1 MNFFEEQ
8 QRARRISGRLLLLL
22 AVAVLGLIAV
32 TSLALGVG
40 LHFYALQEG
49 YELGPRFEEKL
60 VLFVALVILAVV
72 FLGGLYKHS
81 ELRQGGKVV
90 AERLGGRLISLAPQ
104 DLAEQR
110 LLNVVE
116 EMALAA
122 GLPVPAVYVLDDGGI
137 NAFAAGLTPRDA
149 VIGITR
155 GALTRLD
162 RDQLQGVIAHEF
174 SHILHGDMRLNLQ
187 LVALLHGLLL
197 VALMGEFLLR
207 SQEGRSSRSSK
218 DNSAAVIFMIGGAL
232 WLLGAVGNW
241 CGKLIRAAV
250 SRQREYLADASAV
263 QFTRN
268 PEGIAGALLQ
278 IGAGAGSQLHA
289 AHAAE
294 FSHLYFAQG
303 LRLSSLWATHPPLEE
318 RIRRILPRWD
328 GAWPKARAAEP
339 LLVPANQ
346 ASGVPSGA
354 ASLLDERI
362 AALRADLPAARMD
375 ESIAASGAPAPEHV
389 GQARELLRGLPANLR
404 AAAHHG
410 AQAQAL
416 ACGLMLAREP
426 ASRAAQ
432 LALLGEQ
439 LAGEVAQHLRLLD
452 ESLLGLAPD
461 QRLALLDLCLPAL
474 KALAQ
479 DGQARL
485 KAALKALAQQDGVV
499 SLAEWSLFRIVER
512 NLQPPR
518 PVQAQF
524 HLVEL
529 ADEAALLL
537 SALAWVGADSRL
549 LAEDA
554 LARAAVELPFTRL
567 ELRSADA
574 SVTAL
579 DLAVRRL
586 ALIWPLQKPRLLKAM
601 ARCIEH
607 DGVVR
612 PAEAELLRA
621 VADSLDCPLPP
632 LLPG

>member
-8 QRARRISGRLLLLL
+8 HRARRISGRLLVLLGVALLVLIGLTSLLL
-22 AVAVLGLIAV
+22 GI
-32 TSLALGVG
+32 G
-40 LHFYALQEG
+40 LHFYALYEG
-49 YELGPRFEEKL
+49 YPLGPGFEEQL
-60 VLFVALVILAVV
+60 VAGVALAIISVV
-72 FLGGLYKHS
+72 LLGGLYKHS

-122 GLPVPAVYVLDDGGI
+122 GLPVPAVYVLDDSGI

-162 RDQLQGVIAHEF
+162 RDELQGVIAHEF

-207 SQEGRSSRSSK
+207 SQRGSASRSSK
-218 DNSAAVIFMIGGAL
+218 DNSAIVFFLGGAVL
-232 WLLGAVGNW
+232 WLLGAVGSW
-241 CGKLIRAAV
+241 FGKLIRAAV

-289 AHAAE
+289 PHAAE

-318 RIRRILPRWD
+318 RIKRILPRWD
-328 GAWPKARAAEP
+328 GTWPKVRVAVPNAA
-339 LLVPANQ
+339 V
-346 ASGVPSGA
+346 
-354 ASLLDERI
+354 SLLNESI
-362 AALRADLPAARMD
+362 AALQAGLPAARVD

-389 GQARELLRGLPANLR
+389 GQARQLLQGLPANLR

-416 ACGLMLAREP
+416 ACGLMLAREN
-426 ASRAAQ
+426 ASRTAQ
-432 LALLGEQ
+432 LALLDGR
-439 LAGEVAQHLRLLD
+439 LPGEVVQHLHALD

-474 KALAQ
+474 KELAQ
-479 DGQARL
+479 DCQARL
-485 KAALKALAQQDGVV
+485 KSALKALAQLDGVV

-518 PVQAQF
+518 PVQAKF

-529 ADEAALLL
+529 ADEAAVLL

-554 LARAAVELPFTRL
+554 LARAAAELPFNRL

-579 DLAVRRL
+579 DQAVRRL
-586 ALIWPLQKPRLLKAM
+586 GLIWPLQKPRLLKAM